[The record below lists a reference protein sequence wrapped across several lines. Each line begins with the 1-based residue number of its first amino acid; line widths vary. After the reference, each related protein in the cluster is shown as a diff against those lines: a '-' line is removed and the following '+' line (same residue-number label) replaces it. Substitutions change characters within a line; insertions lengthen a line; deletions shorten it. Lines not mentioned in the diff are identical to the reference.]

1 MKNILELLQT
11 TAAALPDKQAVTAP
25 DGACT
30 WRELWQDTER
40 AGTALTAW
48 AAPRTPVPVLM
59 EKGRH
64 ALSAFFGAVQAGC
77 FYVPLSPALPEARLR
92 QVLDVLQAPCL
103 VTDQE
108 NSALAGRLLPN
119 GAVLDIGELL
129 RTAPDPAALA
139 HIQQGM
145 TDADPLYCLFTS
157 GSTGT
162 PKGVVISH
170 RAVLDFIPSFTA
182 LFGIGAED
190 VIGNQA
196 PFDFDVSVKD
206 IYSAVQTGA
215 TACHHP
221 AAAVFPARPAYGFPG
236 RKTASQR

>member
-1 MKNILELLQT
+1 MPLG
-11 TAAALPDKQAVTAP
+11 P
-25 DGACT
+25 
-30 WRELWQDTER
+30 RR
-40 AGTALTAW
+40 A
-48 AAPRTPVPVLM
+48 PVPVLM

-64 ALSAFFGAVQAGC
+64 ALCAFFGAVQAGC

-92 QVLDVLQAPCL
+92 QVLEVLRPPCL

-108 NSALAGRLLPN
+108 NSELAGRLLPR
-119 GAVLDIGELL
+119 GAVLEIGDLL
-129 RTAPDPAALA
+129 RTPDPAALA
-139 HIQQGM
+139 HIRQGM
-145 TDADPLYCLFTS
+145 TEPDPLYCLFTS

-206 IYSAVQTGA
+206 IYAP
-215 TACHHP
+215 CR
-221 AAAVFPARPAYGFPG
+221 PARRLPSSRGSCFPSPPAYGFPG
-236 RKTASQR
+236 